1 MKNQKWNWLII
12 ILFAG
17 ALIGSLFLADKPQNI
32 WNALR
37 SAKPVFI
44 GGAILC
50 MVGYWLFESLALYL
64 VANRMHQ
71 KLSFSESIKT
81 SMVGQLF
88 NCITPFASGGQ
99 PIQAYRLKQF
109 GIPVGKASCILLAKF
124 IVYQV
129 VLTIYSLILIL
140 LRFSF
145 FVSEVSSFEY
155 LVLLG
160 FGVNCV
166 VVFLLIGVGFFPKG
180 SKKALYGLTSLL
192 GKLHLVKDRDKMRA
206 KIDKELDEFYTSFRQ
221 LKENLTVLLAPCLVT
236 VLQLTIFFTV
246 PYCICLALGVADP
259 QYLTIISAAA
269 FVLMIS
275 SFIPLPGG
283 SGGAEGGFYLL
294 FSMFFP
300 TAGLVAVTIV
310 LWRIMTFYL
319 PIVVGF
325 IFSKLKVKRRIRL

>member
-145 FVSEVSSFEY
+145 FVS
-155 LVLLG
+155 
-160 FGVNCV
+160 
-166 VVFLLIGVGFFPKG
+166 
-180 SKKALYGLTSLL
+180 
-192 GKLHLVKDRDKMRA
+192 
-206 KIDKELDEFYTSFRQ
+206 
-221 LKENLTVLLAPCLVT
+221 
-236 VLQLTIFFTV
+236 
-246 PYCICLALGVADP
+246 
-259 QYLTIISAAA
+259 
-269 FVLMIS
+269 
-275 SFIPLPGG
+275 
-283 SGGAEGGFYLL
+283 
-294 FSMFFP
+294 
-300 TAGLVAVTIV
+300 
-310 LWRIMTFYL
+310 
-319 PIVVGF
+319 
-325 IFSKLKVKRRIRL
+325 